1 MPLRVEELGGAVQIL
16 PFVADRSWQ
25 FGIDLPAV
33 TRNCHGLS
41 VMGYSRDNR
50 RFREDLDRY
59 RDLLPAT
66 TPISLVVRAMP
77 PDCYGLD
84 ELRPKLLTAAEAG
97 IEWVE
102 CFVYGLMR
110 LEGLDWFRL
119 ARPR

>member
-1 MPLRVEELGGAVQIL
+1 
-16 PFVADRSWQ
+16 
-25 FGIDLPAV
+25 
-33 TRNCHGLS
+33 
-41 VMGYSRDNR
+41 MGYSRDNR

-59 RDLLPAT
+59 RDLLPT

-77 PDCYGLD
+77 PDCFGPD
-84 ELRPKLLTAAEAG
+84 ELRPKLVTAAEAS
-97 IEWVE
+97 IDWVE